1 MPYASLWEHKVVQ
14 HINRRP
20 RKPDGIT
27 QSKNMLCVPPYP
39 PTFLNNGGRVLEG
52 YDLWISSL
60 RSSTNCFW
68 ASFANHW
75 KQKQAVRNPS
85 ENYP

>member
-52 YDLWISSL
+52 YDL
-60 RSSTNCFW
+60 
-68 ASFANHW
+68 
-75 KQKQAVRNPS
+75 
-85 ENYP
+85 